1 MKLNVHQP
9 LFYLLLGDIYSSG
22 NI

>member
-9 LFYLLLGDIYSSG
+9 LFSLLLGDIYSSG